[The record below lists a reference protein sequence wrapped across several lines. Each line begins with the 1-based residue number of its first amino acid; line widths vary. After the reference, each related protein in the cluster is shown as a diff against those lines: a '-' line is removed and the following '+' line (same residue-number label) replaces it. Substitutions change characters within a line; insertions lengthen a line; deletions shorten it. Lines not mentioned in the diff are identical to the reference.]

1 MKIKNCSAQFIYSLL
16 FSLLFVFTVNA
27 QSVDDLIKQGDELAT
42 KDFNHT
48 AALEKYTQ
56 AEKLS
61 PNNWEILWRLSRVH
75 ADIAEKMPGST
86 SEQKD
91 AQLVKYQK
99 SFEYADKAV
108 KLAPDKSV
116 TYVRRAVTNGRIAL
130 FKGIFSAIG
139 LVKDVKA
146 DAEKAI
152 KLGNGGKEVQALAHY
167 VLGRAHLKVCDKGYL
182 VRLPLGLGWGDMKVS
197 IAELKKAVELRSDFR
212 MFHLDLAR
220 AYVKEEEYQ
229 KAKEH
234 LYKIPYISVA
244 NQEDDKYLA
253 ESKKLLSEIKDK

>member
-1 MKIKNCSAQFIYSLL
+1 MKPFFHWAGFCFLFFITSLI
-16 FSLLFVFTVNA
+16 SQPLLA
-27 QSVDDLIKQGDELAT
+27 QSVDELIKQGDELAT
-42 KDFNHT
+42 KDFDNQE
-48 AALEKYTQ
+48 ALEKFQ
-56 AEKLS
+56 KADKLS
-61 PNNWEILWRLSRVH
+61 PNNWEIYWRMSRTYS
-75 ADIAEKMPGST
+75 DIAEKMPSST
-86 SEQKD
+86 GAQKD
-91 AQLVKYQK
+91 AQLEKYQK

-139 LVKDVKA
+139 LVKDVKE

-152 KLGNGGKEVQALAHY
+152 KYGNGGKEVQALAHY

-197 IAELKKAVELRSDFR
+197 IAELNKAVELRPNFR

-220 AYVKEEEYQ
+220 AYVKEDEYQ

-234 LYKIPYISVA
+234 LYKIPYIPVA
-244 NQEDDKYLA
+244 NQEDEKYLS
-253 ESKKLLSEIKDK
+253 ESKKLLGEIKDK

>member
-1 MKIKNCSAQFIYSLL
+1 MKAIICRNALVPFLL
-16 FSLLFVFTVNA
+16 FSLIFITSVKG
-27 QSVDDLIKQGDELAT
+27 QSVDELLKKGDELAT
-42 KDFNHT
+42 KEFDNQE
-48 AALEKYTQ
+48 ALEKYTQ

-61 PNNWEILWRLSRVH
+61 PNNWEVFWRLSRVH
-75 ADIAEKMPGST
+75 ADLAEKMPGST

-91 AQLVKYQK
+91 AQLAKYQK
-99 SFEYADKAV
+99 SLEYANKAV
-108 KLAPDKSV
+108 KLAPDKAV
-116 TYVRRAVTNGRIAL
+116 VYVRRAVTNGRIAL

-139 LVKDVKA
+139 LVKDVKE

-167 VLGRAHLKVCDKGYL
+167 VLGRAHLKVCDKSYI

-197 IAELKKAVELRSDFR
+197 IAELKKAVELRPDFR

-220 AYVKEEEYQ
+220 AYVKEDEYQ
-229 KAKEH
+229 KAKEQ
-234 LYKIPYISVA
+234 LYKIPYIPVA
-244 NQEDDKYLA
+244 NQEDDRYLA